1 MHTIVVGVV
10 TVPVFYALQT
20 ALVWRLTG
28 SGWWALAYL
37 VTLPPSAG
45 WWLRYGD
52 RLARAR
58 RRVRAYL
65 RLRRDPALGA
75 EIRREVGWVRTEAT
89 AVGGGR

>member
-1 MHTIVVGVV
+1 V
-10 TVPVFYALQT
+10 
-20 ALVWRLTG
+20 
-28 SGWWALAYL
+28 ALAYL

-75 EIRREVGWVRTEAT
+75 AIRREVAWVRAEVREIGEA
-89 AVGGGR
+89 GGGKG